1 MATAASTTSM
11 SSVAARNQPTI
22 IDLVPFTSIGFLD
35 DEPIGY
41 GAFGAVY
48 KALHNGWGCQVA
60 YKKLDVPHIGKRSE
74 AEKQLVFSNCIL
86 SETRNITIP
95 RGIVKRTGVPPH

>member
-1 MATAASTTSM
+1 M
-11 SSVAARNQPTI
+11 SSVAARNPPTI
-22 IDLVPFTSIGFLD
+22 IDLVPFTSIRFVD
-35 DEPIGY
+35 DEPFGY

-60 YKKLDVPHIGKRSE
+60 YKKLAVPYIGKKSE

-86 SETRNITIP
+86 NKARKITIP
-95 RGIVKRTGVPPH
+95 RGLYDGQAPPP